1 MSSVPNSAV
10 HALAVP
16 AVSASP
22 VGLLQRQC
30 ACGDHT
36 MAGGECEECKKK
48 EMPPQR
54 QAMGPSRPA
63 ALPES
68 VHRTLSSGGHPLSAD
83 VRGFMEPRFGQD
95 FSRVRVHTDA
105 RAAESAR
112 SVNALAYSVGDHIAF
127 QSGGYNPATTAGR
140 HLLAHE
146 LTHVVQGRKQGG
158 RSAEP
163 AQAVSDPSDA
173 SEREAGGV
181 AQRVMGNQTA
191 EVVASPQAVIHRAAD
206 DDHTGRNVGIGI
218 GIAAAIGAGFGIAA
232 LAGAFISDKDLQEYL
247 QKIDDTNKIEGNYN
261 SDQKARRIAE
271 SWGKGETKF
280 VVTIRRKALMV
291 LEMLDGH
298 VSHWDKDGIMS
309 ILERSDDIDLNYLFG
324 AGGLSHATIIAKL
337 DSWKDE
343 VRRFY
348 KRRYKGIDI
357 YAIKDYTSLKAESLG
372 PVQPG
377 DDIPGEDA
385 DDLYN
390 PLSDT
395 KRRTKNDPTTPAES
409 DKWITELYGPYIAKE
424 KAGGGFIEKQVD
436 VHVAADEPDNS
447 ADAQFAAAQQPQCM
461 RERDWEKQEAKKAND
476 GKPLTPAQKQQIEM
490 KFQYC
495 MTNPSV
501 AGFYESAE
509 VSGEKKAQIWIHRNR
524 ETASSRLHESLHAY
538 ADPGVAHTL
547 PHFASEGMTEYFT
560 RQIALR
566 KNLAISPSYQGPFN
580 AVQEFSARFGEDTM
594 KQVYFQGQLSLICK
608 KLVGRYGEGAYTAW
622 STAMSSEDSWTDAV
636 GVMQRPVT
644 ASPPK
649 DLAECKF

>member
-1 MSSVPNSAV
+1 
-10 HALAVP
+10 
-16 AVSASP
+16 
-22 VGLLQRQC
+22 
-30 ACGDHT
+30 
-36 MAGGECEECKKK
+36 
-48 EMPPQR
+48 
-54 QAMGPSRPA
+54 
-63 ALPES
+63 
-68 VHRTLSSGGHPLSAD
+68 
-83 VRGFMEPRFGQD
+83 
-95 FSRVRVHTDA
+95 VRVHTDA

-127 QSGGYNPATTAGR
+127 QSGVYNPATTAGR

-146 LTHVVQGRKQGG
+146 LTHVVQSRKHPGQE
-158 RSAEP
+158 A
-163 AQAVSDPSDA
+163 AQPISDPGDA

-181 AQRVMGNQTA
+181 AQRVMSDQSA
-191 EVVASPQAVIHRAAD
+191 QISASPQAVIHRAAN
-206 DDHTGRNVGIGI
+206 DDHTARNVGIGI
-218 GIAAAIGAGFGIAA
+218 GIVAAIGAGFGIAA

-298 VSHWDKDGIMS
+298 VSHWDKNGILS
-309 ILERSDDIDLNYLFG
+309 ILERSDDVDLNYLFG
-324 AGGLSHATIIAKL
+324 AGGLSHATIVAKL

-343 VRRFY
+343 VGRFY

-390 PLSDT
+390 PLADT
-395 KRRTKNDPTTPAES
+395 KRRKKSDPTTPAES
-409 DKWITELYGPYIAKE
+409 DKWVTELYGPYIAKE

-436 VHVAADEPDNS
+436 VHVAE
-447 ADAQFAAAQQPQCM
+447 QPQCM

-524 ETASSRLHESLHAY
+524 ETATSRLHESLHAY

-566 KNLAISPSYQGPFN
+566 KNLAISPSYEGPFN
-580 AVQEFSARFGEDTM
+580 AIQEFSARFGEDTM

-622 STAMSSEDSWTDAV
+622 SAAMSSEDSWSDAV

-644 ASPPK
+644 AKAPK
-649 DLAECKF
+649 DPAECKL